1 MPKQL
6 LGCGLTGG
14 FCKGN
19 CENDSKEEEKL
30 L

>member
-1 MPKQL
+1 MLKQL
-6 LGCGLTGG
+6 LDCELTGG

-19 CENDSKEEEKL
+19 CENDSKEEKL

>member
-1 MPKQL
+1 MLKQL
-6 LGCGLTGG
+6 LDCELTGG

-19 CENDSKEEEKL
+19 CEIDSKEEKL